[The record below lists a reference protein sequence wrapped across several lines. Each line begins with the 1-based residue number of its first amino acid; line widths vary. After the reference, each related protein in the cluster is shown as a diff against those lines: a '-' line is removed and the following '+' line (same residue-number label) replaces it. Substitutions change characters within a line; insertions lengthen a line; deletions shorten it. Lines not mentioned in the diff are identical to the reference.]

1 MIAVVD
7 QETRREISYH
17 ETTAKAL
24 IAICNYEHLDK
35 MFGTYEPNRYDW
47 DFAKSE

>member
-1 MIAVVD
+1 MIAVVNR
-7 QETRREISYH
+7 ETRQEISYH

-35 MFGTYEPNRYDW
+35 MDGTYEPKRYDW
-47 DFAKSE
+47 DFVKPE